1 MSDKQLTRRK
11 FIQKSAAAG
20 LALSIPGV
28 AENPAGISEPGA
40 PVRLGFVGVGR
51 RGTGL
56 LRNVLDMEGVS
67 VPAVCDI
74 DTDHLERARRLVEKS
89 GQKKPEGYSR
99 GPEDYRRMVRRE
111 DLDAVITA
119 TPVKLHTPVMV
130 AAMEAGKYG
139 ATEVPAA
146 NTVEECWQLV
156 ETSERTG
163 MPCMMLENVCYWRN
177 VLMILN
183 MVQQGLFGEVIHC
196 ETGYQHDTRY
206 VTFGPKGELLWRAK
220 QRMLGRNGNLYPTHA
235 IGPAAWWL
243 NINRGD
249 RFSYLVS
256 MSSKPAG
263 LNNYIIKKFGPDH
276 PNAGRKFDQG
286 AVNTTLI
293 RTERGRTVTLYY
305 DTCLPRPY
313 DLIFRVQGTEGIY
326 MGTLEK
332 IYLEDRSPEAHTWE
346 DTGAYYREFEHPI
359 WKALGETARNYGH
372 SGGDYMELHQ
382 FLQAVRAGGQPPIDV
397 YDAAAWSVISP
408 LSELSVAER
417 SRPVEFPDFT
427 RGKWKDEK
435 PLKFLGI

>member
-1 MSDKQLTRRK
+1 MTDNPLTRRR
-11 FIQKSAAAG
+11 FIKQSAAAG
-20 LALSIPGV
+20 MALWLPG
-28 AENPAGISEPGA
+28 AAGNLMAATEPGE
-40 PVRLGFVGVGR
+40 PVRLGFVGVGS

-56 LRNVLDMEGVS
+56 LRNVLDMEGVA
-67 VPAVCDI
+67 VPAVCDL
-74 DTDHLERARRLVEKS
+74 DVEHLERAQRLVVKS
-89 GQKKPEGYSR
+89 GQPKPAGYSR
-99 GPEDYRRMVRRE
+99 GPEDYRRMVERD

-119 TPVKLHTPVMV
+119 TPVNLHTPVMV
-130 AAMEAGKYG
+130 AAMEAEKYG

-146 NTVEECWQLV
+146 DTIEECWQLV

-177 VLMILN
+177 VLMVLN
-183 MVQQGLFGEVIHC
+183 MVQQGMFGEIIHC

-206 VTFGPKGELLWRAK
+206 VTFGPKGELLWRAR
-220 QRMLGRNGNLYPTHA
+220 QRKIGRNGNLYPTHA
-235 IGPAAWWL
+235 IGPAAWWM

-276 PNAGRKFDQG
+276 PNAKRKFAQG
-286 AVNTTLI
+286 AVNATLI
-293 RTERGRTVTLYY
+293 STEKGRTVTLYY

-313 DLIFRVQGTEGIY
+313 DPILRIQGTEGIY

-332 IYLEDRSPEAHTWE
+332 IYLEDRSPEEHTWE
-346 DTGAYYREFEHPI
+346 DTGEYYSRFEHPM
-359 WKALGETARNYGH
+359 WKTLGETARNYGH

-382 FLQAVRAGGQPPIDV
+382 FIQAVRTGTRTPIDV

-408 LSELSVAER
+408 LTERSVAER
-417 SRPVEFPDFT
+417 STPVDFPDFT
-427 RGKWKDEK
+427 RGKWETER
-435 PLKFLGI
+435 PVEFLGI